1 MKDMFVSLVIVAAI
15 LGVCGLYFKAV
26 ILNWLSRDAELRAL
40 NDVPQ
45 PSPAVASAGVEHAAH
60 H

>member
-1 MKDMFVSLVIVAAI
+1 MKDMLVNVLIITAI
-15 LGVCGLYFKAV
+15 LAVCSLYFKAV

-40 NDVPQ
+40 HDVPEEK
-45 PSPAVASAGVEHAAH
+45 PAGPVH